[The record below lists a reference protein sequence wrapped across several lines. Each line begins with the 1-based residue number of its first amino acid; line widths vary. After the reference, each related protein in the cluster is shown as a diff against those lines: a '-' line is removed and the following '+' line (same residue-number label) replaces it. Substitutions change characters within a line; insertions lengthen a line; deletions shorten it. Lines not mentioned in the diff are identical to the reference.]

1 MIKNTLFIHWQPRF
15 KEKAER
21 SEMRVDKVFM
31 VAKIGCNRRDNWLSG
46 FAGGL
51 KGYFCWGSIP

>member
-51 KGYFCWGSIP
+51 KG